1 MVRIR
6 LRRMGSAKQPFYRIV
21 AADARK
27 PRGGRFLD
35 TLGYYDPLKK
45 PLELKVDESKL
56 FVWMEKGAQVT
67 DTVRSLLRRT
77 GTWEKWT
84 KLSAGEK
91 GIDPEVVTITGE
103 KRTTGD

>member
-27 PRGGRFLD
+27 ARGGRFLD
-35 TLGYYDPLKK
+35 ILGYYDPLKK
-45 PLELKVDESKL
+45 PLELKVDESK
-56 FVWMEKGAQVT
+56 FFHWMEKGAQVT
-67 DTVRSLLRRT
+67 ETVQSLLRRT
-77 GTWEKWT
+77 GTWAKWT

-91 GIDPEVVTITGE
+91 GIDPEVVLITGE
-103 KRTTGD
+103 NRTAGD